1 MLDLVVLISGMAMI
15 ALGCGWMAVRKLWIG
30 LSCFLYAAL
39 VFGVEAF
46 FFAVK
51 W

>member
-1 MLDLVVLISGMAMI
+1 MLDLVVMISGMAMI
-15 ALGCGWMAVRKLWIG
+15 ALGCGWMADRKLWVG

-39 VFGVEAF
+39 VFVVEVF
-46 FFAVK
+46 VFAVK